1 MQDNRMIV
9 NPNPTRGI
17 KVEDQPAIKKRI
29 FEINKKREAWKRKEY
44 NRIRDSG
51 RKAKISISFITH
63 NMDDLW
69 RNHGITDLESFE
81 RLCHYI

>member
-1 MQDNRMIV
+1 MRDNRMIV

-17 KVEDQPAIKKRI
+17 KVEDQAAIKKRI
-29 FEINKKREAWKRKEY
+29 IEINKKREAWKRKEY
-44 NRIRDSG
+44 HRILASG

-81 RLCHYI
+81 RVCKFL